1 MPRVSAFWVASTLVG
16 LGLGP
21 NQSASR
27 SLLARFAP
35 AGRAT
40 EFYGLYALSGKATTW
55 LGPLL
60 FSVVVSWTGS
70 QRLGLLPIL
79 GMLVLGF
86 VLLRGCDEARGQRVA
101 QGG

>member
-1 MPRVSAFWVASTLVG
+1 MPFARATAVLVAPG
-16 LGLGP
+16 
-21 NQSASR
+21 
-27 SLLARFAP
+27 
-35 AGRAT
+35 GRAT
-40 EFYGLYALSGKATTW
+40 EFYALYALSGKAPTW